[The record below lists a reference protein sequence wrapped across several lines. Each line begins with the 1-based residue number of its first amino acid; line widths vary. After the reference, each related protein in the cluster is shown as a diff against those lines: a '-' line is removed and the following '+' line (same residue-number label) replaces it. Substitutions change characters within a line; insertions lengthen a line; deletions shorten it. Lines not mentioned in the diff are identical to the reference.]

1 MSQIPTNPSPA
12 DPSTDEVPADAHTV
26 DYAIIGAGPT
36 GLYAAYYAGF
46 RGWSTVVV
54 DALPEVGGQITAM
67 YPEKDIFDVAGFPNV
82 RGRALVAQLKA
93 QADQFSPTYLL
104 GEQASEL
111 TAAEGGPV
119 TITTAAGST
128 ITAKSLLITGGIGSF
143 RPRPLP
149 AGGEWEGRGLVFFVP
164 DPQVHAGRDIVI
176 VGGGDS
182 ALDWAHMLHPI
193 ARSVTVVHR
202 RDQFRAHATMVSKAR
217 EIGIRIM
224 TPCEVTAVRGVDAV
238 AEVEIT
244 SKTDGSVTAVP
255 AQTVVA
261 ALGFIANIG
270 PIATWGLNLEKR
282 RIAVATDMSTNL
294 PGVFAAGDIAVYPGK
309 VPLIS
314 VAFGEAAL
322 AVNNAAPIINPEL
335 GVFPG
340 HSSGE
345 SN

>member
-1 MSQIPTNPSPA
+1 MSSI
-12 DPSTDEVPADAHTV
+12 EV
-26 DYAIIGAGPT
+26 DYTIIGAGPT
-36 GLYAAYYAGF
+36 GLYGAYYAGF
-46 RGWSTVVV
+46 RGWSTAVI

-67 YPEKDIFDVAGFPNV
+67 YPEKDIFDVAGFPSV
-82 RGRALVAQLKA
+82 RGRILVEQLKE
-93 QADQFSPTYLL
+93 QADQFSPQYVL
-104 GEQASEL
+104 GEQAAEL
-111 TAAEGGPV
+111 KAPEDGPI
-119 TITTAAGST
+119 TITTTQGTTVTTKAVC
-128 ITAKSLLITGGIGSF
+128 ITGGIGSF

-149 AGGEWEGRGLVFFVP
+149 AGAGWEERGLVFFVP
-164 DPQVHAGRDIVI
+164 KPEEHAGKDIVI

-202 RDQFRAHATMVSKAR
+202 RDQFRAHAAMVDQAR
-217 EIGIRIM
+217 DLGIELL
-224 TPCEVTAVRGVDAV
+224 TPCEVTALRGETHVE
-238 AEVEIT
+238 EVEVT
-244 SKTDGSVTAVP
+244 GKKDGSVRVLP

-270 PIATWGLNLEKR
+270 PIADWGLELEKR
-282 RIAVATDMSTNL
+282 HITVDTQMRTNL

-314 VAFGEAAL
+314 IAFGEAAL

>member
-1 MSQIPTNPSPA
+1 MKNV
-12 DPSTDEVPADAHTV
+12 EV

-36 GLYAAYYAGF
+36 GLYGAYYAGF
-46 RGWSTVVV
+46 RGWSTAVI

-67 YPEKDIFDVAGFPNV
+67 YPEKNIFDVAGFPSV
-82 RGRALVAQLKA
+82 RGRVLVEQLKE
-93 QADQFSPTYLL
+93 QADQFSPHYVL
-104 GEQASEL
+104 GEQAAEL
-111 TAAEGGPV
+111 SAPEGGPV
-119 TITTAAGST
+119 ILTTTQGTT
-128 ITAKSLLITGGIGSF
+128 ITAKALLITGGIGSF

-149 AGGEWEGRGLVFFVP
+149 AGSDWQDKGLAFFVP
-164 DPQVHAGRDIVI
+164 QPDHYADKEIVI

-193 ARSVTVVHR
+193 AKSIAIVHR
-202 RDQFRAHATMVSKAR
+202 RDQFRAHAAMVTQAR
-217 EIGIRIM
+217 EMGIELL
-224 TPCEVTAVRGVDAV
+224 TPFEVTALRGDDSL

-244 SKTDGSVTAVP
+244 SKTDGSVSVLP
-255 AQTVVA
+255 AQAVIA

-270 PIATWGLNLEKR
+270 PIADWGLDLEKR
-282 RIAVATDMSTNL
+282 HITVNTSMQTNL

-314 VAFGEAAL
+314 IAFGEAAL
-322 AVNNAAPIINPEL
+322 AVNNTAPIINPEL